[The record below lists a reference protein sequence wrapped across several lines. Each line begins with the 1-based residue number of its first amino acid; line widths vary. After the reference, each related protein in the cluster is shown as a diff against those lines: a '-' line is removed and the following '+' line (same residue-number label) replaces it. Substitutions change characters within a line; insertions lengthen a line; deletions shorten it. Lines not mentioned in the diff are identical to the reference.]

1 MHPRPAVLLATFM
14 VAALGVGC
22 KHKKGATC
30 DAAGARFL
38 ALARQDLDASADSD
52 AASKR
57 GLVGLLAL
65 MRDAMVRACREDGWS
80 VEARACMAAA
90 ADKAQLVAPA
100 TPSSPGRSA
109 SCCARPPAP
118 A

>member
-1 MHPRPAVLLATFM
+1 MTPPTPAPITASCIPAVLLATLM

-38 ALARQDLDASADSD
+38 ALARQDLDASADLD

-57 GLVGLLAL
+57 GLVGLLAP
-65 MRDAMVRACREDGWS
+65 MRDAMVRACRRTAGRGQ
-80 VEARACMAAA
+80 ARIHEILDTLMSTFG
-90 ADKAQLVAPA
+90 QQ
-100 TPSSPGRSA
+100 
-109 SCCARPPAP
+109 
-118 A
+118 